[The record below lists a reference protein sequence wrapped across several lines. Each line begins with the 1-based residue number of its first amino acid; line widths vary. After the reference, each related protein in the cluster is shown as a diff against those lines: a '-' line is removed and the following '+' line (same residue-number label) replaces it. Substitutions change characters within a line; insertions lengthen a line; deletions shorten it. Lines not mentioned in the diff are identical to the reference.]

1 MDTGAT
7 TAVTNL
13 EFPPTGVSWSPDGK
27 QIAFISFV
35 KGQPVRVAAL
45 PSPPTGARWA
55 DPPRIVDRLVYR
67 FNGPGYLREGY
78 YHVFVVTAEGGTPRQ
93 ITSGDFHHGTTT
105 GQGGTTVW
113 TPDGKYV
120 LVAANRRDDWEFEP
134 RDTEIYEVSVDDG
147 KMRALTNRRGPDGSP
162 SVSPDGSKIAYLGYD
177 DRYQGYQLTRLYV
190 MERDGG
196 KPRLISG
203 KLDRDVINPTWTP
216 DGKAILFA
224 YDDQGNTRL
233 ATLTLDGRVTQL
245 AANLGGAA
253 SAYSGGVNFSLAA
266 NGAVAFTYTT
276 PYVPAD
282 VAVLHLANPQ
292 PRALTAVNYDLL
304 SQRSLGRVEQIW
316 YESSKDKRKIHGWI
330 IRPPDFDP
338 AKKYPLILE
347 IHGGPFANYG
357 DRFDFEK
364 QVWAGMGYVVLYVN
378 PRGST
383 SYGEEFGNLIHH
395 AYPGDDFFDLNSGVD
410 AAVMT
415 GYVDPER
422 IFVGGGS
429 GGGVLTAWMIGRSTR
444 FRAAVAYYPVINWIS
459 WTLTSDIPIV
469 GAKYWFPGN
478 PWDHVEQYW
487 KRSLL
492 SVVKNVKTPTMIIT
506 GEEDW
511 RTPMSESEQY
521 YTALKLLK
529 VDAVL
534 VRVPG
539 EPHGIRRR
547 PSHWMTKILEIGAWY
562 EKYRR

>member
-1 MDTGAT
+1 
-7 TAVTNL
+7 
-13 EFPPTGVSWSPDGK
+13 
-27 QIAFISFV
+27 
-35 KGQPVRVAAL
+35 
-45 PSPPTGARWA
+45 
-55 DPPRIVDRLVYR
+55 
-67 FNGPGYLREGY
+67 
-78 YHVFVVTAEGGTPRQ
+78 VFVVPAEGGTPRK

-105 GQGGTTVW
+105 GQGGATVW

-120 LVAANRRDDWEFEP
+120 LVSANRREDWEYEP

-162 SVSPDGSKIAYLGYD
+162 AVSPDGGRIAYLGYD
-177 DRYQGYQLTRLYV
+177 DRYRGYQLTRLYL

-196 KPRLISG
+196 NPQLISG
-203 KLDRDVINPTWTP
+203 QLDRDVINPTWTR

-233 ATLTLDGRVTQL
+233 ATMTLDGRVTQV

-282 VAVLHLANPQ
+282 VAVLNLSNPQ

-395 AYPGDDFFDLNSGVD
+395 AYPGDDFFDLNSGAD
-410 AAVMT
+410 AAVRT

-444 FRAAVAYYPVINWIS
+444 FRAAVAYSPVINWVS

-478 PWDHVEQYW
+478 PWDHLEQYW

-521 YTALKLLK
+521 YTALKLLQ
-529 VDAVL
+529 VETVL

-547 PSHWMTKILEIGAWY
+547 PSHWMTKILYIASWFDR
-562 EKYRR
+562 YRK